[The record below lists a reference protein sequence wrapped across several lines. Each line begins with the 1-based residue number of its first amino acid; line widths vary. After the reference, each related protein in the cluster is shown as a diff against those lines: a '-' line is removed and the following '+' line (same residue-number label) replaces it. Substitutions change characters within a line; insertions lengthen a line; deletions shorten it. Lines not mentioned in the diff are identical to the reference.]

1 MAIVN
6 ISQTELYKVFPK
18 DQNGIYSKS
27 KTFESPNFIQT
38 GIFKRLK
45 YVLSIYKLANLIL
58 GP

>member
-38 GIFKRLK
+38 GIFKEK
-45 YVLSIYKLANLIL
+45 YAKLYMQTELT
-58 GP
+58 